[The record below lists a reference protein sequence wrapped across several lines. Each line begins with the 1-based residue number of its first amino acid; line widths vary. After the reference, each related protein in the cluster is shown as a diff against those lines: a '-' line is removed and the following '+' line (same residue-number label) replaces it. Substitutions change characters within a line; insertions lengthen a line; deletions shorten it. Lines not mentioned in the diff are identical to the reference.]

1 VKPGKPTCSAPRLA
15 ATPDLARRLL
25 VQLDVK
31 GLSLSRPLYRMSM
44 RGRRESAATS
54 AFIELVARA
63 AQPAKTSA

>member
-1 VKPGKPTCSAPRLA
+1 
-15 ATPDLARRLL
+15 

-31 GLSLSRPLYRMSM
+31 GLSLSRPLYRISM